1 MLEAIDIR
9 VTIQGTSAVAGTTL
23 RAPSGKVTALIG
35 PSGCGKTTLLRVIAG
50 LQQPDA
56 GTVLW
61 NGAPLDGLPPHV
73 RPIGLMFQDFALFPH
88 RTVAANVGFGLRMQG
103 LATERVAQRVDEL
116 LDLVGLPGFDD
127 RDIAGLSGGEQ
138 QRVALARALA
148 PEPQVLMLDEP
159 LGSLDGVLKN
169 RLLGEM
175 QTIFATL
182 GLTVVY
188 VTHDTE
194 EAFTVANHLAAHE
207 RGPHRPCRRPGRS
220 LERAGN
226 RIRRSIPRVCRRIR
240 SNGRA
245 EASPT
250 WDGRSIPVAGSG
262 HIVVLRPGAVS
273 ISDDGPIAGVIET
286 ATYRGGWYDLTMR
299 RPTGGAGPREI
310 EGGATPWHSRQIG
323 GRSRRG
329 CGRRL
334 TSADQV
340 AGVDHRGEF
349 FVEVGCRHPGE
360 VTSPHHDSVHC
371 GAIKRVGGIEHEQHV
386 VPEIAALACR
396 CLAAEVGLDTAHGD
410 AADAL

>member
-116 LDLVGLPGFDD
+116 LDLVGLPGFGD

-194 EAFTVANHLAAHE
+194 EAFTVANHLALMNE
-207 RGPHRPCRRPGRS
+207 GRIV
-220 LERAGN
+220 RAGE
-226 RIRRSIPRVCRRIR
+226 P
-240 SNGRA
+240 A
-245 EASPT
+245 EVWSEPGTEFAARFLGFADVFEAT
-250 WDGRSIPVAGSG
+250 VEGGIAHLGWGSIPVAGSG

-286 ATYRGGWYDLTMR
+286 ATYRGGWYDLTIGVQ
-299 RPTGGAGPREI
+299 PGAQVHVRSK
-310 EGGATPWHSRQIG
+310 EG
-323 GRSRRG
+323 
-329 CGRRL
+329 RL
-334 TSADQV
+334 PGTHVRLA
-340 AGVDHRGEF
+340 VD
-349 FVEVGCRHPGE
+349 PGE
-360 VTSPHHDSVHC
+360 V
-371 GAIKRVGGIEHEQHV
+371 AV
-386 VPEIAALACR
+386 V
-396 CLAAEVGLDTAHGD
+396 D
-410 AADAL
+410 